1 MKRVCTL
8 LALMLISGISAGVEP
23 YTCRNGS
30 FPSFE
35 RIQYAEISGSKNV
48 RSYFYDDEKGCPERS
63 SCMLKSYLVKGDKVL
78 FSELGDDQWVCV
90 WYFGKR
96 HEYVGL
102 MNRSNFN
109 LLQEKTPSLQD
120 WAGIW
125 RPTAGNNEIRIK
137 ILPDGRLSVSGNASW
152 HGGKNDYNEEIV
164 HEGEMSGDGIPSS
177 TMAELRCDIIDQD
190 VSVIRQKYT
199 GNWAVQEAL
208 AAASEL

>member
-1 MKRVCTL
+1 
-8 LALMLISGISAGVEP
+8 
-23 YTCRNGS
+23 
-30 FPSFE
+30 
-35 RIQYAEISGSKNV
+35 
-48 RSYFYDDEKGCPERS
+48 
-63 SCMLKSYLVKGDKVL
+63 
-78 FSELGDDQWVCV
+78 
-90 WYFGKR
+90 
-96 HEYVGL
+96 

-164 HEGEMSGDGIPSS
+164 HEGEMSGDGIPSGNRLTIGNPNDEHDCGVRFQLIQGNLAVADNGNCGGMNVRFNEVYRLQAKGIPDLPSDARQVADRLASCSHFAGEFNGDNSDRDKEVAS
-177 TMAELRCDIIDQD
+177 TMAELRCHTIDQD
-190 VSVIRQKYT
+190 VSAIRQKYT